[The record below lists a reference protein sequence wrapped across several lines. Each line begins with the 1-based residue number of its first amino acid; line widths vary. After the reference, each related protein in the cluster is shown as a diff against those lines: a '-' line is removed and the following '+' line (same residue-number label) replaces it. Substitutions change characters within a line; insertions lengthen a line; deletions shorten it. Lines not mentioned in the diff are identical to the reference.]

1 MRKTLVATAVAAI
14 VSAGAFLTT
23 GANAMTTSAPA
34 GLKAAT
40 ESVKPIEQVRYACY
54 RTRRHGVWRRVC
66 SWRPNYGYGYGSGYR
81 YGSPYYGGYS
91 YGYSPYYYRPY
102 PYYGWGRPGVGLYFR
117 Y

>member
-14 VSAGAFLTT
+14 VSAGAFLAT

-34 GLKAAT
+34 GLKAAN
-40 ESVKPIEQVRYACY
+40 ENVKPAEQVRYVCY

-66 SWRPNYGYGYGSGYR
+66 SYRPNYAYGSGYGYGYPRYGYGYG
-81 YGSPYYGGYS
+81 

-102 PYYGWGRPGVGLYFR
+102 YGYGRPGVGLYFR